1 MFDYWL
7 GITAN
12 LAQLESYRL
21 LLKDANNSELLND
34 LIKQDELLKT
44 IVNQNKEIINLLK
57 KEDKSMEEMN
67 QRSEYVGGGYRD
79 YRGNYRYGNR
89 DYRDE
94 YGRNQRNMRN
104 YRDYR
109 EEDLYEQIGE
119 AIYEAKECHRK
130 MEDLAEMTDDPQ
142 IKNTLNK
149 IAMREKEHYQSLKEL
164 MEK

>member
-7 GITAN
+7 GVAAN
-12 LAQLESYRL
+12 LTQLESYRI
-21 LLKDANNSELLND
+21 LLND
-34 LIKQDELLKT
+34 TRVQENILK
-44 IVNQNKEIINLLK
+44 IIEQNKEILNLLK

-79 YRGNYRYGNR
+79 YRGNYRYDNR
-89 DYRDE
+89 EDYRNNYRDE

-104 YRDYR
+104 YRNYR

-142 IKNTLNK
+142 IKSTLNK

>member
-1 MFDYWL
+1 MFSNWL
-7 GITAN
+7 EIAAN
-12 LAQLESYRL
+12 LTQLESYRI
-21 LLKDANNSELLND
+21 LLND
-34 LIKQDELLKT
+34 TRVQENILK
-44 IVNQNKEIINLLK
+44 IIEQNKEILNLLK
-57 KEDKSMEEMN
+57 KEDKQMEEMN

-79 YRGNYRYGNR
+79 YRGNYRYDNRQDYR